1 MTFSIVARSTDG
13 ESWGVAVASKFLAV
27 GAVVPAAV
35 AQVGA
40 IATQADAN
48 VAYKGLA
55 LSHLD
60 DGATASVALQRLL
73 EEDDGRDERQVGI
86 VDAEGGSA
94 THTGHAC
101 LDWAGG
107 VIGDGYAIQGNILAG
122 EFVVAAMQDAFEASD
137 GDEPLARRLLAA
149 LSAGDDAGGD
159 RRGRQSAALLVVR
172 DGAGYGGGDDIA
184 ADLRV
189 DDHPDPVTELAR
201 LLDLNDLY
209 LTASTETERVDI
221 TPDLQ
226 AEIEHLVHERGFPD
240 LNSWVG
246 TENYEMRVDPNGDV
260 DRREGPRDPPLHG
273 RRPGPDRMS
282 VLAIDAGTTGVTAV
296 VVTPDGRIAAK
307 GYQEFAQ
314 HFPQPGWVEHAPEE
328 IWQAT
333 LEATRAVLASY
344 DASQLQA
351 VGITNQR
358 ETVLLWDRETLGSPR
373 RAIVWQDR
381 RTAAICDRLRDEGHE
396 ERVTELTGLR
406 LDPYFSGTKLTWL
419 AEHEP
424 HTWALVE
431 SGRYAVGTV
440 DSYLVARMTR
450 GTWHVTD
457 VSNASRTLLMD
468 LSTGEWSDELCD
480 LFGVPRDALP
490 DLVPNWGEIA
500 TTDPSSFCGLE
511 LPIAGMAGDQQSAL
525 FGQTCFDAGDA
536 KCTYG
541 TGSFILTNT
550 GSSLERSD
558 AGLLSTAAWRSPD
571 GELTYALEG
580 AIFVTGA
587 AVQWL
592 RDGLQIVG
600 SAAETEAIAAT
611 VDSSDGVVFVPALT
625 GLGAPHWDPHAR
637 GTILGLTRGTTRA
650 HLVRATL
657 EAIAFEVRDVLATMP
672 GADSSPLRVDG
683 GASANDLL
691 CRIQADQLGVPV
703 ERPRIVETTALG
715 AAFLAGLGRR
725 RLGLHRRPPRDLAA
739 RPAFRA
745 RGRPGDRRRGVR
757 PLAGRRRALQ
767 GLGLRLTHPPLLTCG
782 QLG

>member
-1 MTFSIVARSTDG
+1 V
-13 ESWGVAVASKFLAV
+13 
-27 GAVVPAAV
+27 
-35 AQVGA
+35 
-40 IATQADAN
+40 
-48 VAYKGLA
+48 
-55 LSHLD
+55 
-60 DGATASVALQRLL
+60 
-73 EEDDGRDERQVGI
+73 
-86 VDAEGGSA
+86 
-94 THTGHAC
+94 
-101 LDWAGG
+101 
-107 VIGDGYAIQGNILAG
+107 
-122 EFVVAAMQDAFEASD
+122 
-137 GDEPLARRLLAA
+137 
-149 LSAGDDAGGD
+149 
-159 RRGRQSAALLVVR
+159 
-172 DGAGYGGGDDIA
+172 
-184 ADLRV
+184 
-189 DDHPDPVTELAR
+189 
-201 LLDLNDLY
+201 
-209 LTASTETERVDI
+209 
-221 TPDLQ
+221 
-226 AEIEHLVHERGFPD
+226 
-240 LNSWVG
+240 
-246 TENYEMRVDPNGDV
+246 
-260 DRREGPRDPPLHG
+260 
-273 RRPGPDRMS
+273 S
-282 VLAIDAGTTGVTAV
+282 VLAIDAGTTGVTAL
-296 VVTPDGRIAAK
+296 VVTPDGRIAAR

-314 HFPQPGWVEHAPEE
+314 HFPRPGWVEHAPEE

-344 DASQLQA
+344 DVTDLRA

-381 RTAAICDRLRDEGHE
+381 RTAAICERLRDAGHE

-419 AEHEP
+419 RENEP

-431 SGRYAVGTV
+431 EGRYAVGTV

-468 LSTGEWSDELCD
+468 LSTGQWSVELCD

-490 DLVPNWGEIA
+490 ELVPNWGEIA
-500 TTDPSSFCGLE
+500 TTDPASFCGLE

-550 GSSLERSD
+550 GTSLERSD

-571 GELTYALEG
+571 GDLTYALEG

-600 SAAETEAIAAT
+600 SAAETAAIAAT

-637 GTILGLTRGTTRA
+637 GTILGITRGTTRA

-672 GADSSPLRVDG
+672 DSGSGALRVDG
-683 GASANDLL
+683 GASANDFL
-691 CRIQADQLGVPV
+691 CRLQADQLGVPV
-703 ERPRIVETTALG
+703 ERPQIVETTALG
-715 AAFLAGLGRR
+715 AAFLAGLGV
-725 RLGLHRRPPRDLAA
+725 GVWDSTDDLRETWQLDARFEPTDDAEVRAA
-739 RPAFRA
+739 AEAAYSRWQE
-745 RGRPGDRRRGVR
+745 GVR
-757 PLAGRRRALQ
+757 RSLAWASD
-767 GLGLRLTHPPLLTCG
+767 
-782 QLG
+782 

>member
-1 MTFSIVARSTDG
+1 
-13 ESWGVAVASKFLAV
+13 
-27 GAVVPAAV
+27 
-35 AQVGA
+35 
-40 IATQADAN
+40 
-48 VAYKGLA
+48 
-55 LSHLD
+55 
-60 DGATASVALQRLL
+60 
-73 EEDDGRDERQVGI
+73 
-86 VDAEGGSA
+86 
-94 THTGHAC
+94 
-101 LDWAGG
+101 
-107 VIGDGYAIQGNILAG
+107 
-122 EFVVAAMQDAFEASD
+122 
-137 GDEPLARRLLAA
+137 
-149 LSAGDDAGGD
+149 
-159 RRGRQSAALLVVR
+159 
-172 DGAGYGGGDDIA
+172 
-184 ADLRV
+184 
-189 DDHPDPVTELAR
+189 
-201 LLDLNDLY
+201 
-209 LTASTETERVDI
+209 
-221 TPDLQ
+221 
-226 AEIEHLVHERGFPD
+226 
-240 LNSWVG
+240 
-246 TENYEMRVDPNGDV
+246 
-260 DRREGPRDPPLHG
+260 
-273 RRPGPDRMS
+273 MS

-296 VVTPDGRIAAK
+296 VVTDDGRIAAK

-333 LEATRAVLASY
+333 IEATRAVLASY

-381 RTAAICDRLRDEGHE
+381 RTAAICDRLRSEGHE

-406 LDPYFSGTKLTWL
+406 LDPYFSGTKLIWL
-419 AEHEP
+419 AENEP

-600 SAAETEAIAAT
+600 SAAESEAVAAT

-657 EAIAFEVRDVLATMP
+657 EAIAFEVRDVLATMT

-715 AAFLAGLGRR
+715 AAFLAGLGV
-725 RLGLHRRPPRDLAA
+725 GVWDSTDDL
-739 RPAFRA
+739 RETWQLDQRFEPS
-745 RGRPGDRRRGVR
+745 GDRAVADAAYARWQDAVRRS
-757 PLAGRRRALQ
+757 
-767 GLGLRLTHPPLLTCG
+767 LGWASD
-782 QLG
+782 

>member
-1 MTFSIVARSTDG
+1 V
-13 ESWGVAVASKFLAV
+13 
-27 GAVVPAAV
+27 
-35 AQVGA
+35 
-40 IATQADAN
+40 
-48 VAYKGLA
+48 
-55 LSHLD
+55 
-60 DGATASVALQRLL
+60 
-73 EEDDGRDERQVGI
+73 
-86 VDAEGGSA
+86 
-94 THTGHAC
+94 
-101 LDWAGG
+101 
-107 VIGDGYAIQGNILAG
+107 
-122 EFVVAAMQDAFEASD
+122 
-137 GDEPLARRLLAA
+137 
-149 LSAGDDAGGD
+149 
-159 RRGRQSAALLVVR
+159 
-172 DGAGYGGGDDIA
+172 
-184 ADLRV
+184 
-189 DDHPDPVTELAR
+189 
-201 LLDLNDLY
+201 
-209 LTASTETERVDI
+209 
-221 TPDLQ
+221 
-226 AEIEHLVHERGFPD
+226 
-240 LNSWVG
+240 
-246 TENYEMRVDPNGDV
+246 
-260 DRREGPRDPPLHG
+260 
-273 RRPGPDRMS
+273 S
-282 VLAIDAGTTGVTAV
+282 VLAIDAGTTGVTV
-296 VVTPDGRIAAK
+296 LVVTPEGRIAAR

-314 HFPQPGWVEHAPEE
+314 HFPRPGWVEHAPEE

-333 LEATRAVLASY
+333 LEATRAALTSY
-344 DASQLQA
+344 DASTLRA

-381 RTAAICDRLRDEGHE
+381 RTAPICDRLREEGHE
-396 ERVTELTGLR
+396 ARVTELTGLR

-419 AEHEP
+419 RENEA

-431 SGRYAVGTV
+431 EGRYAVGTV

-468 LSTGEWSDELCD
+468 LSTGQWSEELCA

-490 DLVPNWGEIA
+490 ELVPNWGEIG
-500 TTDPSSFCGLE
+500 TTDPASFCGLS

-550 GSSLERSD
+550 GTSLERSD
-558 AGLLSTAAWRSPD
+558 AGLLSTAAWRSPA

-637 GTILGLTRGTTRA
+637 GTILGITRGTTRA

-657 EAIAFEVRDVLATMP
+657 EAITFEVRDVLATMP

-691 CRIQADQLGVPV
+691 CRLQADQLGVAV
-703 ERPRIVETTALG
+703 ERPEIVETTGLG
-715 AAFLAGLGRR
+715 AAFLSGLGV
-725 RLGLHRRPPRDLAA
+725 GVWDSTDDLRETWHLDARFDPTEDADTRAA
-739 RPAFRA
+739 ADASYTRWQE
-745 RGRPGDRRRGVR
+745 GVR
-757 PLAGRRRALQ
+757 RSLSWA
-767 GLGLRLTHPPLLTCG
+767 
-782 QLG
+782 